1 MVNRVYNF
9 SAGPSTVPYSVM
21 ETIKE
26 DFLDYK
32 GVGASIVEI
41 SHRHPIFREILDS
54 AELFFRELT
63 NLPKNYKIL
72 FMHGGAQMQFS
83 AVPLNLM
90 SRGKNKGSYFITGRW
105 GILAEKEARL
115 YGDTE
120 IILDGKGYNYFKIPT
135 FDSTKLDKESSF
147 AHITSNNTLFGTR
160 WNSFPNTGDVPL
172 VVDATSDIL
181 SRVLDYSK
189 FGIVYAGL
197 QKNLGISGTAIV
209 IIREDLIGNALP
221 QTPKLLNYEVFYK
234 HNSLPNTINVFA
246 VYVMNL
252 VIEWIKDQ
260 GGVMQMEM
268 MSKKKSELLYSILD
282 NSSFYTTLAYPL
294 NRSLMN
300 VTFNLKNEKLLK
312 KFLKDS
318 EKEGFFGL
326 TGHTLVGGV
335 RASIY
340 NAMPLEGVNEL
351 SLFMK
356 DFEKKYG

>member
-1 MVNRVYNF
+1 MSNRVYNF
-9 SAGPSTVPYSVM
+9 SAGPSTVPLTVM

-26 DFLDYK
+26 EFLDYK

-41 SHRHPIFREILDS
+41 SHRHQIFKDILDS
-54 AELFFRELT
+54 AELLFRELT

-90 SRGKNKGSYFITGRW
+90 SRKKNKGSYFITGRW
-105 GILAEKEARL
+105 GMLAETEASL
-115 YGDTE
+115 FGKTE
-120 IILDGKGYNYFKIPT
+120 VLLDGKKYNYSKIPK
-135 FDSTKLDKESSF
+135 FENKILDKGSSY
-147 AHITSNNTLFGTR
+147 AHLTSNNTIYGTR
-160 WNSFPNTGDVPL
+160 WNSFPNTVNVPL
-172 VVDATSDIL
+172 VADATSDIL
-181 SRVLDYSK
+181 SRVMDYSK

-197 QKNLGISGTAIV
+197 QKNLGISGIAIV

-221 QTPKLLNYEVFYK
+221 QTPKLLNYEVFEK
-234 HNSLPNTINVFA
+234 QNSLPNTINVFA

-252 VIEWIKDQ
+252 VIEWIKKQ
-260 GGVMQMEM
+260 GGIKEMEK
-268 MSKKKSELLYSILD
+268 MSKKKSKLLYNVLD
-282 NSSFYTTLAYPL
+282 NSSFYKAIACSK

-300 VTFNLKNEKLLK
+300 ITFNLNDEKLLK
-312 KFLKDS
+312 KFLTDS

-326 TGHTLVGGV
+326 NGHKLVGGI

-340 NAMPLEGVNEL
+340 NAMQIEGVYEL

-356 DFEKKYG
+356 EFEKKYG